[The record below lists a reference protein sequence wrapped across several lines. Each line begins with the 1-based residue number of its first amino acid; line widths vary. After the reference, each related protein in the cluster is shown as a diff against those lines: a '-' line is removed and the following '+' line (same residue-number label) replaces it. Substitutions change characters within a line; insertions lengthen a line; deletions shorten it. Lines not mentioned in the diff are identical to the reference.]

1 MNIKERILTAMRWG
15 EPDEVPLTVYDWML
29 PRGTTERLL
38 REAGVGLIV
47 RLPGHR
53 VTYREVEILSHEYQE
68 GGKKRIRRTI
78 RTPVG
83 EVFQILEPDEAY
95 GTSNWIHEHFLKGPD
110 DYRVLEHYYRDMVF
124 QDNVAAIRE
133 AQRRV
138 GTDGLVM
145 LRIAKSPLQEMLY
158 QLMGLEQFAADY
170 LDRRELF
177 DSLHATMVKRYEEL
191 YVLAAESPVEI
202 LQLGDNIYSDMV
214 GRERYRKYLMP
225 EYAKIAGRLQG
236 TGKLLAVHMDGNL
249 QSLQADIAAARF
261 DIVEAMTPPPMGDF
275 SIREARQRWPQKALW
290 INFTSSMHVEPPEA
304 VAEHTRELLAEAGT
318 TRGFGISVTEDAP
331 VEALERSLAAIAR
344 VLKEHGRGR

>member
-1 MNIKERILTAMRWG
+1 VNVKERILTAMRWG

-53 VTYREVEILSHEYQE
+53 VTHREVEILSREYQE

-95 GTSNWIHEHFLKGPD
+95 GTSNWIHAHFIKGPD
-110 DYRVLEHYYRDMVF
+110 DYRVLEFYYRDMVF
-124 QDNVAAIRE
+124 QDNFDAVRE

-138 GTDGLVM
+138 GTDGLVL
-145 LRIAKSPLQEMLY
+145 LRIAKSPIQEMLY
-158 QLMGLEQFAADY
+158 QLVGLEQFAFDY
-170 LDRRELF
+170 QEHRDRF

-191 YVLAAESPVEI
+191 YEFAATSPAEI

-225 EYAKIAGRLQG
+225 EYAKIMARLRG

-249 QSLQADIAAARF
+249 KSLEADIAEAQF
-261 DIVEAMTPPPMGDF
+261 DIVEALTPPPMGDV
-275 SIREARQRWPQKALW
+275 SVREVRERWPGKALW
-290 INFTSSMHVEPPEA
+290 INFTSSMHIEPPEVIEA
-304 VAEHTRELLAEAGT
+304 HTRELLQEWGSK
-318 TRGFGISVTEDAP
+318 RGFGISVTEDAP
-331 VEALERSLAAIAR
+331 VEALEKSLAVIAR
-344 VLKEHGRGR
+344 VIREHR